1 MSKCINTSSLEFKSL
16 TEMSGISSIELAAKM
31 NLWMEDNNTNVWPT
45 LEQLG
50 IEYEKP
56 EDLESKEISE
66 TETVEDSYMANFDPD
81 GEFNFAEYD
90 DILKQIDGNESEF
103 DLNEDILSIDEKK
116 EGLNLSFANLTK
128 TLIYQ
133 HNDIK
138 NEL

>member
-1 MSKCINTSSLEFKSL
+1 MSKCIITSSKEFQSL

-31 NLWMEDNNTNVWPT
+31 NLWMEENNTDVWPS

-90 DILKQIDGNESEF
+90 DILRQIDGNESEF
-103 DLNEDILSIDEKK
+103 N
-116 EGLNLSFANLTK
+116 FR
-128 TLIYQ
+128 Q
-133 HNDIK
+133 FC
-138 NEL
+138 